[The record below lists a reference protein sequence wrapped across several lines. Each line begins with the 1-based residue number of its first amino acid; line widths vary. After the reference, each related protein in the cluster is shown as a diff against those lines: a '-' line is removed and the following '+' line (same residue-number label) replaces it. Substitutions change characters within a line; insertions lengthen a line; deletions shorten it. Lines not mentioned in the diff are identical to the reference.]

1 MKQQIDKNWEIY
13 NESGLRIQGSVP
25 GDITAD
31 LFKTGKI
38 ADPYFGLNHKELGWI
53 LETDFTYCTT
63 FDVREDIWEC
73 EDICLTFDGIDIFA
87 EIYLNGK
94 CLGTTENMFLQYQYS
109 VKDIVQK
116 KDNFLEVKML
126 STKKKMSEIDT
137 EDYWGI
143 FNDERLFIRK
153 AQCHFGWDWA
163 PDMPGYGICK
173 PVWVEGRSK
182 HRFTDVSTRTYNNG
196 KVCVFTELNYDII
209 PVKDRYGKPLE
220 EIPEYVKSD
229 RIIYKIAK
237 EPYKEIQKT
246 DCLCYEQLVQGAK
259 NFANFEI
266 DNPKLWWPSGYGDQP
281 MYFYQVELV
290 RDGKVLDTKE
300 GKLAFREVRLEQEP
314 IAAERLECKLV
325 VNGIPIFVK
334 GSNWVPMECFTGE
347 MRFNKYEKLLTQARD
362 GNMNML
368 RVWGGGIYE
377 NDIFYELCDQ
387 MGIMIWQDMM
397 FACADIPEE
406 KPEFM
411 ENVKKEIDYQIRRLR
426 CHPSIVL
433 WSGGNEKVGSICKQV
448 SHGDFFVD
456 VILRGMIANMDDSR
470 PIIKQSPHG
479 MTELANDTT
488 SGDSHISAYEVA
500 LELGMDKYR
509 DLISENVASFV
520 SECTLMGPGS
530 LESYQKV
537 FPQDKMW
544 PMNEYWDDR
553 LSDNPYATIVM
564 SFAKRQKIC
573 ADRMYGE
580 CTSAKD
586 FIKKGMTV
594 HAEHFRAESEYARS
608 NKGNTWGFMNWMY
621 SDTWPSGSLSL
632 VDYYCEPK
640 QVYYQMRRSYVPI
653 LVTFTQNHVGE
664 TVLSIVNDKIE
675 TISGE
680 LEYGL
685 KNLDGTICW
694 SQRVAVEVAANGTYW
709 KEITEEFKK
718 DNTYL
723 YVTGTLNDIDISN
736 IYSDSMWM
744 NCKFESDYSYH
755 ASEIEDGMIVTVKA
769 RKFAK
774 GITLKLPENEKYTY
788 SDNYFDLQ
796 AWEEKTVVIRGKA
809 SVEDL
814 VVTDFA
820 QS

>member
-1 MKQQIDKNWEIY
+1 MKQRIDKNWKIY
-13 NESGLRIQGSVP
+13 NESGIRIQGNVP

-31 LFKTGKI
+31 LFKAGKI
-38 ADPYFGLNHKELGWI
+38 EDPYFGLNHKELGWI

-63 FDVREDIWEC
+63 FDVGEEIWDC

-94 CLGTTENMFLQYQYS
+94 YLGATENMFLQYQYS

-137 EDYWGI
+137 KDYWGI

-173 PVWVEGRSK
+173 PVWVEGKSN
-182 HRFTDVSTRTYNNG
+182 HRFADVSTRTYNNG

-209 PVKDRYGKPLE
+209 PMADRYGKPLE
-220 EIPEYVKSD
+220 VILECVKND
-229 RIIYKIAK
+229 KIIYKIAK
-237 EPYKEIQKT
+237 EPDKRIQEVE
-246 DCLCYEQLVQGAK
+246 CFCYEQLVRGTK

-266 DNPKLWWPSGYGDQP
+266 DNPKLWWPSGYGGQS
-281 MYFYQVELV
+281 MYYYQVELV
-290 RDGKVLDTKE
+290 RDGKVLDTRE
-300 GKLAFREVRLEQEP
+300 GKFAFREIRLEQEP
-314 IAAERLECKLV
+314 IAAERLECKFV

-347 MRFNKYEKLLTQARD
+347 MRFDKYKKLLTQAKE

-406 KPEFM
+406 KPEFI

-456 VILRGMIANMDDSR
+456 AILRGMITNLDDSR
-470 PIIKQSPHG
+470 PIIKQSPHS

-500 LELGMDKYR
+500 LELGMEKYR
-509 DLISENVASFV
+509 NLISENVPSFV

-537 FPQDKMW
+537 FPQDKLW

-553 LSDNPYATIVM
+553 LSDNPYAAVVM

-586 FIKKGMTV
+586 FIQKGMTV

-608 NKGNTWGFMNWMY
+608 NKGDTWGFMNWMY

-640 QVYYQMRRSYVPI
+640 QVYYQMRRSYAPI
-653 LVTFTQNHVGE
+653 LVTFTQNHAGK
-664 TVLSIVNDKIE
+664 TVLSIVNDTLE
-675 TISGE
+675 TLSGE
-680 LEYGL
+680 LEYGV

-694 SQRVAVEVAANGTYW
+694 NHKITVEVAANGTYW
-709 KEITEEFKK
+709 KEITEEFRQN
-718 DNTYL
+718 NTYL
-723 YVTGTLNDIDISN
+723 YVTGTLNDEDISN

-744 NCKFESDYSYH
+744 NCQFESDYSYH
-755 ASEIEDGMIVTVKA
+755 ANEIEDGMIVTVKA

-774 GITLKLPENEKYTY
+774 GVILKLPENEKYTY

-796 AWEEKTVVIRGKA
+796 AGEEKTVVIHGKA
-809 SVEDL
+809 SIEDL
-814 VVTDFA
+814 VVTDFT
-820 QS
+820 Q